1 MPDSLRRDVRLLTTL
16 LGEAIR
22 EHGGQELFAVV
33 VELRRATIRLH
44 ERPTPSRAAA
54 VERLV
59 AGLDSQQAARVARA
73 FTAFFQLVNVAEDR
87 QRARELRAGE
97 RLDTNVPAAGSLALT
112 LVLTAHPTEAKRRA
126 VVEHLWRIGDLLE
139 MFNDERAS
147 AVEVAETRRRLAEEV
162 SGLWLTDPV
171 RRDPPSPLD
180 EVRAIMALFDRTI
193 FTTVPAVYRAAEV
206 AAGGDGSTRPLT
218 PAFLRWSTWVG
229 GDRDGNP
236 LVTAA
241 ITTEALAIQRDHIL
255 RGYETA
261 ARRIARTLSASIDE
275 VPPSQALRRSLAR
288 DTADLAEIA
297 AELDRKLP
305 DAPHRRKLV
314 LIAERLAATR
324 AGDPAAGYDGPDA
337 FRSDLATLQRS
348 LADGGAG
355 RLAYG
360 DLQHL
365 AWQAETFG
373 FHLASMEIRQH
384 AEVLVAA
391 GADPDAADTAATMR
405 AIAEAQRSIGPEAC
419 RRVIVSFTR
428 SAADV
433 AAAYDAIDR
442 ADQTLPARVD
452 VVPLFE
458 SGHELAEAPGIL
470 DDILR
475 LPAVRRRLRANGGR
489 LEVMVG
495 YSDSAKEVGV
505 LAATIALYRAQSAMV
520 AWAGANDVELTIFH
534 GRGGALGRGGGPT
547 ARAIGAQPPGSVGG
561 RFKVT
566 EQGEVAFARY
576 GDPAIARHHL
586 EQLAGAV
593 ANAPAAGTP
602 DPAERFEDE
611 IERMA
616 VASEH
621 AWRSLITTP
630 GFAAFFTKVTPI
642 RQIATLPIA
651 SRPVSRSATV
661 EDLDALRAIPWVFAW
676 GQARVNLPGWFGL
689 GTGLEAVAS
698 QRGGLARLRRMHR
711 DWPFLASVLEN
722 AQVSLA
728 KTDRGVAARY
738 LARGS
743 RPDLSD
749 RIVDEWDRTEQ
760 LVLAMT
766 RQERLLDERPGLQS
780 AIALRAPYVDALSY
794 LQLKFLDQRGAE
806 RLVQATISG
815 VAAGLQ
821 NTG

>member
-22 EHGGQELFAVV
+22 EHGGEELFAVV
-33 VELRRATIRLH
+33 EKLRRATIRLH
-44 ERPTPSRAAA
+44 ERPTPPRAAA
-54 VERLV
+54 VRRLV
-59 AGLDSQQAARVARA
+59 AGLDREEAARVARA

-97 RLDTNVPAAGSLALT
+97 RLDPHAAVPSSLALT

-139 MFNDERAS
+139 TFDDPRES
-147 AVEVAETRRRLAEEV
+147 AAEGAETRRRLAEEV

-171 RRDPPSPLD
+171 RRDRPSPLD
-180 EVRAIMALFDRTI
+180 EVRASMALFDRTI

-206 AAGGDGSTRPLT
+206 AAGGDGSAPPVT

-241 ITTEALAIQRDHIL
+241 ITTEALAIQRDHVL

-261 ARRIARTLSASIDE
+261 ARRIARTLSASVDE
-275 VPPSQALRRSLAR
+275 VRPSARLRRSLSR
-288 DTADLAEIA
+288 DASDLAA
-297 AELDRKLP
+297 VASELDRKLP

-314 LIAERLAATR
+314 LIAERLRATR
-324 AGDPAAGYDGPDA
+324 LGETPGYEGPDA
-337 FRSDLATLQRS
+337 FRRDLATLQDS
-348 LADGGAG
+348 LADSGAG

-365 AWQAETFG
+365 MWQAETFG

-384 AEVLVAA
+384 ADVFASA
-391 GADPDAADTAATMR
+391 GADPDGADTAATMR
-405 AIAEAQRSIGPEAC
+405 AIAEAQRVVGPEAC

-428 SAADV
+428 SARDV
-433 AAAYDAIDR
+433 AAAYEAMR
-442 ADQTLPARVD
+442 LADPALPTRVD

-458 SGHELAEAPGIL
+458 SGRELAETPRIL

-475 LPAVRRRLRANGGR
+475 LPHVRRRLRANGR
-489 LEVMVG
+489 RMEVMVG
-495 YSDSAKEVGV
+495 YSDSAKEIGV
-505 LAATIALYRAQSAMV
+505 LAATIALYRAQRALV
-520 AWAGANDVELTIFH
+520 AWARANDVELTIFH

-586 EQLAGAV
+586 EQLTRAV
-593 ANAPAAGTP
+593 ASAPGVGTA
-602 DPAERFEDE
+602 DPAERFEQE
-611 IERMA
+611 IEQMA
-616 VASEH
+616 SASEL

-651 SRPVSRSATV
+651 SRPVSRTATV

-689 GTGLEAVAS
+689 GTGLGAVAS
-698 QRGGLARLRRMHR
+698 QRGGLGRLRRMHR
-711 DWPFLASVLEN
+711 DWPFLGTVLEN

-728 KTDRGVAARY
+728 KADRGVAARY

-743 RPDLSD
+743 RPDLSE
-749 RIVDEWDRTEQ
+749 RILEEWDRTEE
-760 LVLAMT
+760 LVLAVT
-766 RQERLLDERPGLQS
+766 RQEALLDERPGLQN
-780 AIALRAPYVDALSY
+780 AIALRAPYVDAFSY
-794 LQLKFLDQRGAE
+794 LPLKFVDQRRAE